1 MQKISEFL
9 NKNRTWICV
18 IWLGVCVL
26 CTLFLILQIIPYF
39 HAGNLSG
46 GGIPTRA
53 IDTAEVTVNGST
65 EQLSLPTR
73 IEDLEPGSDVEVNY
87 TFENIR
93 NDCYMEV
100 RTSFAPM
107 TVDINGEQVYSCGS
121 EDTHPSFMKDPGTIL
136 HFIPVKIRGNV
147 RVTLHYTS
155 PNSRHSLSVPALLV
169 SNQSGLFRYL
179 MNHLGVEMGG
189 SLIMFL
195 LGFLLMLVSF
205 MVVQLDRS
213 GIILLWLGAF
223 MALTGLWGCSSSDII
238 YFYANVPNLWYM
250 VSYLSF
256 FSLFLPL
263 EFLLDESVKFHYK
276 KPGAILKGIL
286 MAAILA
292 ALILQM
298 TGSVM
303 FIQSTR
309 FFQVLLPVSIFFYT
323 GMVMFEAVWHKNKAG
338 ALWSTPMLI
347 LTASCIMELVY
358 YARNVVYASSRYF
371 LIGTMIFCFFMCMI
385 GGVQIRK
392 SIETSRREIE
402 QEYQLSLMNREIG
415 EQKKYQ
421 DTLLE
426 HEKELRRQRHDYRH
440 QLTVLQ
446 EYANEGKLEELKEY
460 LEDLGRS
467 IPSSKHVRYTENIAV
482 NAVISYY
489 TQMAENMGAKVRVDL
504 ALPRNLS
511 HSMEQNLCVVFGN
524 LLENAAEAIG
534 RIKSGKDHS
543 GEEEK
548 NISLSAVVHMGNL
561 VIHMENSMSGTPK
574 KWGRF
579 FVSSKRAEVGIGLT
593 SIANIAGLYNG
604 DAEFSCE
611 NGRFISDVY
620 FVFDS

>member
-1 MQKISEFL
+1 
-9 NKNRTWICV
+9 
-18 IWLGVCVL
+18 
-26 CTLFLILQIIPYF
+26 
-39 HAGNLSG
+39 
-46 GGIPTRA
+46 
-53 IDTAEVTVNGST
+53 
-65 EQLSLPTR
+65 
-73 IEDLEPGSDVEVNY
+73 
-87 TFENIR
+87 
-93 NDCYMEV
+93 
-100 RTSFAPM
+100 
-107 TVDINGEQVYSCGS
+107 
-121 EDTHPSFMKDPGTIL
+121 
-136 HFIPVKIRGNV
+136 
-147 RVTLHYTS
+147 
-155 PNSRHSLSVPALLV
+155 
-169 SNQSGLFRYL
+169 
-179 MNHLGVEMGG
+179 
-189 SLIMFL
+189 MFL

-446 EYANEGKLEELKEY
+446 EYANEGKL
-460 LEDLGRS
+460 
-467 IPSSKHVRYTENIAV
+467 
-482 NAVISYY
+482 
-489 TQMAENMGAKVRVDL
+489 
-504 ALPRNLS
+504 
-511 HSMEQNLCVVFGN
+511 
-524 LLENAAEAIG
+524 
-534 RIKSGKDHS
+534 
-543 GEEEK
+543 
-548 NISLSAVVHMGNL
+548 
-561 VIHMENSMSGTPK
+561 
-574 KWGRF
+574 
-579 FVSSKRAEVGIGLT
+579 
-593 SIANIAGLYNG
+593 
-604 DAEFSCE
+604 
-611 NGRFISDVY
+611 
-620 FVFDS
+620 